1 MSQLEEFSE
10 LQELKEQ
17 FNLISEKLEQQV
29 IINKA
34 LIHESMNKKISY
46 VDRTFKIYSI
56 LVIIATPIFL
66 GLLLLHNAHW
76 AVIIFALLSLLSEGV
91 LYYTAFHKLNSNDL
105 LMLGFVDAMERVA
118 KFKKRIKTITCIMLI
133 PGIALFIIYVG
144 LTTNFNFDINIVI
157 YYAIFVS
164 VAFIWELLR
173 TKKMFRQLD
182 GILAQIKE
190 IRGEV

>member
-164 VAFIWELLR
+164 AAFIWELLR

-190 IRGEV
+190 IRSEV

>member
-1 MSQLEEFSE
+1 MSQLEEISE

-29 IINKA
+29 IINKT

-105 LMLGFVDAMERVA
+105 LMLGFVDAMGRVA

-157 YYAIFVS
+157 FYAIFVS
-164 VAFIWELLR
+164 AAFIWELLR

-190 IRGEV
+190 IRSAE

>member
-1 MSQLEEFSE
+1 MSQLEEISE

-29 IINKA
+29 IINKT
-34 LIHESMNKKISY
+34 LIYESMTKKISY

-56 LVIIATPIFL
+56 LAIIATPIFL

-76 AVIIFALLSLLSEGV
+76 AVILFALLSLLTEGV
-91 LYYTAFHKLNSNDL
+91 LYYTAFHKLNSKDL

-118 KFKKRIKTITCIMLI
+118 KFKKRIKIITFVMLI
-133 PGIALFIIYVG
+133 PAIALFIIFVG
-144 LTTNFNFDINIVI
+144 LTTNFNFEINTVI
-157 YYAIFVS
+157 FYAIFVS
-164 VAFIWELLR
+164 AAFIWELFR
-173 TKKMFRQLD
+173 TKKMFRELE

-190 IRGEV
+190 IRGAE

>member
-66 GLLLLHNAHW
+66 GLLLLHNAR
-76 AVIIFALLSLLSEGV
+76 F
-91 LYYTAFHKLNSNDL
+91 
-105 LMLGFVDAMERVA
+105 
-118 KFKKRIKTITCIMLI
+118 
-133 PGIALFIIYVG
+133 
-144 LTTNFNFDINIVI
+144 
-157 YYAIFVS
+157 
-164 VAFIWELLR
+164 
-173 TKKMFRQLD
+173 
-182 GILAQIKE
+182 
-190 IRGEV
+190 